1 MKRWAI
7 PVLLLALWPF
17 LSASASVAVN
27 GERAALVSEDG
38 STVVPPGTYA
48 AILPLDGCDF
58 FAAMDENGLFG
69 LIDAHGNPKT
79 PMEYAFFEFA
89 DGALLYEKGGKYG
102 AMDASLSP
110 VVPPEYTWLVPNG
123 QGGFLAHTTDVWDD
137 SPDGVY
143 LIDETGYVSPTGV
156 KVASLLTGFQG
167 GLSPALS
174 TDKGRYG
181 YLNPEGQWE
190 IRPQYAYAAPFQDGA
205 AVATLD
211 SGSGVIDTSGAW
223 KITPRYDSVT
233 RMAKAD
239 RIACVSYARE
249 IDIYRADTFALETT
263 IPLADEGA
271 YVSAGDGALIVYSA
285 GKVSVLGVGGAEML
299 TFSPDSLAI
308 PAGEERL
315 MLYQGGLAD
324 ETACLVDWNG
334 TRMSRAY
341 SSLAYLGAYR
351 GGECYAACVFDAL
364 DNGDWDADSVRCGAI
379 DEWGREI
386 LPPVYSAV
394 TMPADGWLLA
404 ESDGRMELYDPGG
417 QMIWCCET

>member
-7 PVLLLALWPF
+7 PVLLLALWSF

-137 SPDGVY
+137 TPDGVY

-156 KVASLLTGFQG
+156 KVASLLTGFRG

-190 IRPQYAYAAPFQDGA
+190 IRPQYAYASPFADGT
-205 AVATLD
+205 AVAALD
-211 SGSGVIDTSGAW
+211 SGSGVIDGSGAW

-233 RMAKAD
+233 EMPKEN
-239 RIACVSYARE
+239 RIVCVSYARE
-249 IDIYRADTFALETT
+249 IDIYRADSFALELT
-263 IPLADEGA
+263 IPLNDEGA
-271 YVSAGDGALIVYSA
+271 YVSVGENALVVYNA
-285 GKVSVLGVGGAEML
+285 EKVAAFDVSGTEIL
-299 TFSPDSLAI
+299 SYPPDSLVI
-308 PAGEERL
+308 PVADERIL
-315 MLYQGGLAD
+315 LFEGGLTG

-334 TRMSRAY
+334 TKLSGMY
-341 SSLAYLGAYR
+341 SSLSRLCVYR
-351 GGECYAACVFDAL
+351 GGECYAAFVFDAS
-364 DNGDWDADSVRCGAI
+364 DGGEWDADSVRCGAI
-379 DEWGREI
+379 DRYGREI
-386 LPPVYSAV
+386 LPPTYSAV
-394 TMPADGWLLA
+394 TSPADGFLLA
-404 ESDGRMELYDPGG
+404 ESDGRMELYDSTG
-417 QMIWCCET
+417 QMIWFCEP